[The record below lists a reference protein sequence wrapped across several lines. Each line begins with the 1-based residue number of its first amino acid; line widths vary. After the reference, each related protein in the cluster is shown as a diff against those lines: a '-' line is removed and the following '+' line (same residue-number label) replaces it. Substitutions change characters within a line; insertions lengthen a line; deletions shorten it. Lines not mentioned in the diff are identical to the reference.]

1 VIITLLAVLI
11 GMLGTFLVLW
21 PLSIRRMSMAQR
33 PAFSRALWFS
43 LGVPLLGLLVFFLG
57 FGLAIQRSWLWGGV
71 SVAITLAL
79 GALLLRHDQY
89 SAGARI
95 LFDDYL
101 RLKKENP
108 TSSDFD
114 LLYSIV
120 KAHRPHWK
128 EDRVMELCAGKDIR
142 QLVLLL
148 LVIEYEVHPLND
160 MRLYERLKVTVES
173 MAPQ

>member
-1 VIITLLAVLI
+1 
-11 GMLGTFLVLW
+11 
-21 PLSIRRMSMAQR
+21 MAQR
-33 PAFSRALWFS
+33 PAFSRAPWFS

-57 FGLAIQRSWLWGGV
+57 FGLAIHRSWLWGGV

-120 KAHRPHWK
+120 KVRRPHWK

-148 LVIEYEVHPLND
+148 LVIEYDVHPLND
-160 MRLYERLKVTVES
+160 MRLYERLKATVES